1 MGGSARVHTN
11 PSYQRRVCRFDAIGG
26 GKYHPG
32 VTNVYAPVMIQVVHV
47 AISVVIY
54 VDVGGISIHMAAQ

>member
-32 VTNVYAPVMIQVVHV
+32 VTNVYAPVVIQVVHA
-47 AISVVIY
+47 AISVVVY
-54 VDVGGISIHMAAQ
+54 VNVGRISVHVPAQ